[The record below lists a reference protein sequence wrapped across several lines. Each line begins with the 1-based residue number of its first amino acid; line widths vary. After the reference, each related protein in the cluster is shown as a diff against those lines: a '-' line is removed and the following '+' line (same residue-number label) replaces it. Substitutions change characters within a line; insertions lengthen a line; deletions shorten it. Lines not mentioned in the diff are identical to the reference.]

1 MVKFVSAVITA
12 FLALVLVG
20 APTTYAAPE
29 AQISRGEMLKR
40 AATWLT
46 ANNGKQVPYSMS
58 EYWKDGYRQDCS
70 GFVSMAANL
79 GNTDPKGGPNTVA
92 LATAKYTT
100 PIKIADLKPGDLL
113 IDPVDEPG
121 DDFRH
126 VVIFEKWTKA
136 DRSQYMAYE
145 QRGGHGTDHRVL
157 TYGLQ
162 NTKYK
167 PYRLKNVTG

>member
-1 MVKFVSAVITA
+1 MKFVSAVIAA
-12 FLALVLVG
+12 FFAFVLVG
-20 APTTYAAPE
+20 TPATYAAPE
-29 AQISRGEMLKR
+29 AQISRGDVLKR

-58 EYWKDGYRQDCS
+58 QYWKDGYRQDCS

-92 LATAKYTT
+92 LATGKYTT
-100 PIKIADLKPGDLL
+100 PIKIADLEPGDLF

-136 DRSQYMAYE
+136 DKSQYMAYE